1 MSAQDYKQNIS
12 LTPTS
17 VGITATGEI
26 GMSYHPLSYPVHIRQ
41 WNILPMVSGLNYA
54 TGGMSISLMIQS
66 VVSGAAA
73 TAIVT
78 VTGGTGDAA
87 GVVIVKKN
95 LDTEVNPHQRVF
107 MNNNAVISGAP
118 TIQSSILIE
127 PKWERPENFTSKRV
141 IT

>member
-1 MSAQDYKQNIS
+1 MSAQDYKQSIN

-17 VGITATGEI
+17 VTVTATGEA
-26 GMSYHPLSYPVHIRQ
+26 GNSYIPMNYPVHIRQ
-41 WNILPMVSGLNYA
+41 WAVLPMVSGANYA
-54 TGGMSISLMIQS
+54 TGGLSLSLMIQS
-66 VVSGAAA
+66 LISGAAA

-78 VTGGTGDAA
+78 ITGGTGDAA

-95 LDTEVNPHQRVF
+95 LDAEVQPHQRVF
-107 MNNNAVISGAP
+107 INNNAVISGTA
-118 TIQSSILIE
+118 TIQSQILVE